1 MIHDKDETQL
11 FTSLYLIIIDYKYI
25 WNDFYRGVGL
35 EMYSFVR

>member
-25 WNDFYRGVGL
+25 WDDFYRGVGL
-35 EMYSFVR
+35 EMHSFVR